1 MWCFGG
7 RCVLL
12 EGTGSYW
19 SFGVRQVP
27 LPGPCTF
34 VVRWLNS
41 SDWFW
46 QGVRTQSKWRAFSMI
61 SCQLSLITPCLISLL
76 CTLLISSSL
85 LVRLPPPSPR
95 TFFFPVPLLAHPV
108 LPFPSPLC
116 RCGLVSGDTREGFWW
131 GPIKAYKPRLYQPHV
146 FYNASLEAFSKFSG
160 FHSWWLEIYCFSLRR
175 KWMLHLCHF
184 NGSLIMSGRIP
195 CASFY

>member
-1 MWCFGG
+1 MESI
-7 RCVLL
+7 L
-12 EGTGSYW
+12 Y
-19 SFGVRQVP
+19 
-27 LPGPCTF
+27 
-34 VVRWLNS
+34 
-41 SDWFW
+41 D
-46 QGVRTQSKWRAFSMI
+46 
-61 SCQLSLITPCLISLL
+61 QLSAVINHTLPYLSLVHSFNL
-76 CTLLISSSL
+76 FLSARTT
-85 LVRLPPPSPR
+85 PPPSPR
-95 TFFFPVPLLAHPV
+95 TFFFPLPLLAHPV

-116 RCGLVSGDTREGFWW
+116 QCGLVSGDTREGFWW